1 MLCYCSYTY
10 YVKKLCMAVARSNQ
24 IDLSATPYYHCISR
38 CVRRSYLYGKDPL
51 TGKDY
56 SYRKYWLVNRLKRMV
71 KFFAIDI
78 CAYAVMSNHY
88 HVVFHVN
95 KELAK
100 SWTAKEVFQRWGNV
114 FPNDAAKYRSILD
127 SNNGNYN
134 VIEKQIELWRKRLY
148 DISWF
153 MRTIN
158 ENIAR
163 KCNVEDECT
172 GRFWEGRFKSQALC
186 DSGALLS
193 AMAYV
198 DLNPVRAGI
207 AKTPELSDFTSIQE
221 RINKVKNY
229 CKNQQEIDIQ
239 QACSKAPQPIDLM
252 KFKNKISSKTTKK
265 IKKENHKNNTE
276 KNKPTIDFTF
286 EDYLKLVD
294 ETGRIIRQDKK
305 GAISNSLKPILARLG
320 MSSSGWLKMANGVE
334 KNFSYAVG
342 MPGNIA
348 KFGNN
353 DVIRVR
359 KGVGYSKNCYL
370 KDTA

>member
-1 MLCYCSYTY
+1 
-10 YVKKLCMAVARSNQ
+10 MAVARSNQ
-24 IDLSATPYYHCISR
+24 IDLSSTLYYHCISR
-38 CVRRSYLYGKDPL
+38 CVRRSYLYGKDPI

-88 HVVFHVN
+88 HLVLHVD
-95 KELAK
+95 KELAN
-100 SWTAKEVFQRWGNV
+100 SLSSKEVFKRWGDI
-114 FPNDAAKYRSILD
+114 FPSDSAKYQSILD
-127 SNNGNYN
+127 SNNGDYDS
-134 VIEKQIELWRKRLY
+134 IEKQIELWRKRLY

-163 KCNVEDECT
+163 RCNVEDECT

-186 DSGALLS
+186 DEGALLS

-198 DLNPVRAGI
+198 DLNPVRAKI
-207 AKTPELSDFTSIQE
+207 AQTPELSDFTSIQE
-221 RINKVKNY
+221 RINKVNNY
-229 CKNQQEIDIQ
+229 CKNKREVNIG
-239 QACSKAPQPIDLM
+239 QACNEAPQPIDLM
-252 KFKNKISSKTTKK
+252 KFKNEISPTPKNTKNTK
-265 IKKENHKNNTE
+265 RAKNKNNTENTNSTE
-276 KNKPTIDFTF
+276 KNKPTINFTF

-305 GAISNSLKPILARLG
+305 GAIPGTLKPILARLG
-320 MSSSGWLKMANGVE
+320 MSSSGWLKMTNGIE

-353 DVIRVR
+353 DVIRSR